1 MNLTDLVAKAP
12 MPAVAVSVFDREQ
25 VVYQAIRGAPEHA
38 WWDLASVTKILVTLP
53 EALEW
58 LELDK
63 PLGQQWS
70 RAAGRP
76 VAAATVR
83 QLLAHNAGLPAIVP
97 FFQTAKSRQEI
108 VEGALCLPL
117 EREPGGDAVYSDF
130 GFLLLGELIQ
140 ETTGRTLADLA
151 TARTGLRFGP
161 LGAPRRWP
169 RRAGDAAAIAAP
181 TGGGGAGDVAVPTER
196 CPWRGRLVVGEVHD
210 ENAYAMGGVAG
221 HAGAFGTLELV
232 TRASRAW
239 FAAGDAEVTRCQATN
254 PQGERFGLGWWL
266 GNTRGLGGPSPGPSA
281 YGCSGFVGN
290 RIWLEPDYGYGVVI
304 LSNRVHPVRGDR
316 APFTAWCADLLR
328 AVGSAM
334 R

>member
-1 MNLTDLVAKAP
+1 

-25 VVYQAIRGAPEHA
+25 VVYQGMRGAPEDA

-53 EALEW
+53 EALEC

-63 PLGQQWS
+63 SLGQQWS
-70 RAAGRP
+70 RAAGIP
-76 VAAATVR
+76 VGAATVR

-97 FFQTAKSRQEI
+97 FFQTAKTREEI
-108 VEGALCLPL
+108 VEGALRLPL

-130 GFLLLGELIQ
+130 GFLLLGEVIQ
-140 ETTGRTLADLA
+140 EVTGRTLADLA
-151 TARTGLRFGP
+151 FTRTGLRFGP
-161 LGAPRRWP
+161 I
-169 RRAGDAAAIAAP
+169 AGP
-181 TGGGGAGDVAVPTER
+181 GEVAVPTER
-196 CPWRGRLVVGEVHD
+196 CPWRGRLIVGEVHD
-210 ENAYAMGGVAG
+210 ENAYAMGGIAG
-221 HAGAFGTLELV
+221 HAGAFGTIELV
-232 TRASRAW
+232 TRAARAW
-239 FAAGDAEVTRCQATN
+239 FAADDPEVTRCQATN

-266 GNTRGLGGPSPGPSA
+266 GNTRGLGGPAPGPSA

-304 LSNRVHPVRGDR
+304 LSNRVHPIRGDR
-316 APFTAWCADLLR
+316 APFSAWCARLLR

>member
-1 MNLTDLVAKAP
+1 MDGARRVNLTELLALAP
-12 MPAVAVSVFDREQ
+12 MPAVAVSVFDRDR
-25 VVYQAIRGAPEHA
+25 VVFTGTRGAPEHA

-53 EALEW
+53 EALER

-70 RAAGRP
+70 RAADRP
-76 VAAATVR
+76 VGAATVR

-97 FFQTAKSRQEI
+97 FFQTARSREEI
-108 VEGALCLPL
+108 VEGALCLAL

-140 ETTGRTLADLA
+140 ELTGRSLPDLA
-151 TARTGLRFGP
+151 AERTGLRFGP
-161 LGAPRRWP
+161 I
-169 RRAGDAAAIAAP
+169 AGD
-181 TGGGGAGDVAVPTER
+181 AVPTER
-196 CPWRGRLVVGEVHD
+196 CPWRGRLIVGEVHD

-221 HAGAFGTLELV
+221 HAGAFGTLDLV
-232 TRASRAW
+232 TRAARAW
-239 FAAGDAEVTRCQATN
+239 FAAGDTEVSRCQATN

-266 GNTRGLGGPSPGPSA
+266 ANTRGLGGPTPGPSA

-316 APFTAWCADLLR
+316 APFAAWCAGLLQAAGAALR
-328 AVGSAM
+328 T
-334 R
+334 RLPTK